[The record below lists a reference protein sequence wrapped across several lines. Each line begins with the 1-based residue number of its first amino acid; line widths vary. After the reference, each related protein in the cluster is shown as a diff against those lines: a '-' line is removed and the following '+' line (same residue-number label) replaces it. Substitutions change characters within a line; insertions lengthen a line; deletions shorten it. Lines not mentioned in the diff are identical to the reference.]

1 MHFLSYIICHACIL
15 WVLSFPHVCAHQD
28 LRHSLEELNEHI
40 LEKPTPELLFQRAQ
54 TYRAMGN
61 LNNAFKDLVSATA
74 AKPNNLAWQV
84 ELCRLELA
92 SHHPEKALQIANF
105 ALKLAKD
112 RLDRAETH
120 ILRAQAYQAS
130 GKDKPALHAYQL
142 AFKESPA
149 GKIDWFL
156 MRSECQRLLG
166 RHDEQIRGLRS
177 GLKQFPDSI
186 VKAQLVEAL
195 IDGKKNL
202 EALKIINNE
211 LPTLRFKSVWL
222 IKRARAKINQN
233 DKTTGFEDLYTALM
247 EINERFNPDKPDPL
261 LLADKAKI
269 SLLMGDMTA
278 ARMHIEQ
285 LKKHNAPKWITH
297 HLEQELTKK

>member
-74 AKPNNLAWQV
+74 AKPNNLAWQL

-186 VKAQLVEAL
+186 LKAQLVEAL

-202 EALKIINNE
+202 GDKRVQSWERSRV
-211 LPTLRFKSVWL
+211 RFRVAS
-222 IKRARAKINQN
+222 
-233 DKTTGFEDLYTALM
+233 
-247 EINERFNPDKPDPL
+247 
-261 LLADKAKI
+261 
-269 SLLMGDMTA
+269 
-278 ARMHIEQ
+278 
-285 LKKHNAPKWITH
+285 
-297 HLEQELTKK
+297 